1 MQAGRS
7 LSAGIASLSLLISLS
22 CFSGCSGGSNSGT
35 TGTGG
40 GGSTTPTPTPP
51 TSGDYL
57 LQVGSNAGIFVS
69 SVNTTTGAVSAPVLA
84 SGSAPAVQ
92 GELAVTPS
100 NSYIYAI
107 SMGSGGISGYRLVG
121 PGLQLQ
127 TLASGVSSV
136 ASTTYPANWI
146 SVHTSGN
153 FLYVIESSTQ
163 SHVEQFKIDASTGAL
178 TRIGII
184 DDSTSADFRSAIIDP
199 LGQFLFV
206 NDVSGGRIFIYQI
219 NQSTGALS
227 ILAGSPFTV
236 PSGGLPA
243 QLALDSSGKFLYAT
257 LRSGGLAAFAINPTT
272 TVLTNVPGSPFST
285 SADGSTPTWLTIN
298 TATNTIYVSSTP
310 DARITELSIN
320 ETTGV
325 PLPIAGSPIAVPGTA
340 AAGAPDYLV
349 LDPDAGVLFGAAD
362 APTLNILAMTTDK
375 TTGAL
380 SILPGAPFTGT
391 PSITDLYRIKIP

>member
-1 MQAGRS
+1 M
-7 LSAGIASLSLLISLS
+7 ASVSVLISLF
-22 CFSGCSGGSNSGT
+22 CFSGCGGGNNSGA

-40 GGSTTPTPTPP
+40 GGSTTTTSTPP

-69 SVNTTTGAVSAPVLA
+69 TVNTTTGAVSAPVLA
-84 SGSAPAVQ
+84 SGSSPAIQ
-92 GELAVTPS
+92 GEIVATPS
-100 NSYIYAI
+100 NSYIYAV
-107 SMGSGGISGYRLVG
+107 SMGSGGISGYRLIG

-136 ASTTYPANWI
+136 VTTTYPANWI
-146 SVHTSGN
+146 SIHPGGN

-163 SHVEQFKIDASTGAL
+163 SHVEQFKIDATTGAL

-199 LGQFLFV
+199 TGQFLFV
-206 NDVSGGRIFIYQI
+206 NDLGGGRIFIYQI

-227 ILAGSPFTV
+227 VLAGSPFLV

-257 LRSGGLAAFAINPTT
+257 LNKGGLAAFAINPTT
-272 TVLTNVPGSPFST
+272 TVLTNVSGSPFST
-285 SADGSTPTWLTIN
+285 STDGSAPTWMTVN

-310 DARITELSIN
+310 DGKIAEFSIN

-325 PLPIAGSPIAVPGTA
+325 PLQIAGSPVTVPGAA
-340 AAGAPDYLV
+340 AAGAPGYLV

-362 APTLNILAMTTDK
+362 APTLNILAMATDK
-375 TTGAL
+375 NTGTL
-380 SILPGAPFTGT
+380 SILPGVPFTGT
-391 PSITDLYRIKIP
+391 PNLTDLYRVKIP